1 MGRQILLMAG
11 ILLFCTG
18 CASHYFQLNGDT
30 LRMYLKGPDAEI
42 VYFSSSLDGYELHR
56 ARRVAAKTW
65 EVRLPANGEFTYYYI
80 VDGTVYLP
88 PCRLKEYD
96 DFGSENCVYTPDL

>member
-1 MGRQILLMAG
+1 MTG
-11 ILLFCTG
+11 ILLFSAG
-18 CASHYFQLNGDT
+18 CASHYFQLKGDT
-30 LRMYLKGPDAEI
+30 LHVYLRGPDAEI
-42 VYFSSSLDGYELHR
+42 VYFCSSLDGYELRR
-56 ARRVAAKTW
+56 ATRVAEKTW
-65 EVRLPANGEFTYYYI
+65 EVRLPANDEFTYYYI

>member
-1 MGRQILLMAG
+1 MGRRILLIAG
-11 ILLFCTG
+11 ILLLCTG
-18 CASHYFQLNGDT
+18 CGKHYFRLNGDT
-30 LRMYLKGPDAEI
+30 LHMYLKKSDAKS

-56 ARRVAAKTW
+56 ARQVAATTW
-65 EVRLPANGEFTYYYI
+65 EVTLPANGEFTYYYI

-96 DFGSENCVYTPDL
+96 DFGSENCVYAPDL

>member
-1 MGRQILLMAG
+1 MGRQILLIAG
-11 ILLFCTG
+11 ILLSCAG
-18 CASHYFQLNGDT
+18 CASQYFQLSGDT
-30 LRMYLKGPDAEI
+30 LHMYLKEPDAEI

-56 ARRVAAKTW
+56 ARRVAGKTW

-80 VDGTVYLP
+80 VDGSVYLP

-96 DFGSENCVYTPDL
+96 DFGSVNCVYTPDL

>member
-1 MGRQILLMAG
+1 VGRQILLIAG
-11 ILLFCTG
+11 ILLICTG
-18 CASHYFQLNGDT
+18 CASHYHLVKGDT
-30 LRMYLKGPDAEI
+30 VHIYTKRPDAGI
-42 VYFSSSLDGYELHR
+42 VYFCSSLDGYERHR
-56 ARRVAAKTW
+56 ARRVDAKTW

>member
-1 MGRQILLMAG
+1 VGRQILLIAG
-11 ILLFCTG
+11 ILVFFTG
-18 CASHYFQLNGDT
+18 CASHYFRQNGDT

-42 VYFSSSLDGYELHR
+42 VCFSSSLDGYKLHR
-56 ARRVAAKTW
+56 ATRVAAKTW
-65 EVRLPANGEFTYYYI
+65 KVTLPANDEFTYYYI
-80 VDGTVYLP
+80 VDGAVYLP